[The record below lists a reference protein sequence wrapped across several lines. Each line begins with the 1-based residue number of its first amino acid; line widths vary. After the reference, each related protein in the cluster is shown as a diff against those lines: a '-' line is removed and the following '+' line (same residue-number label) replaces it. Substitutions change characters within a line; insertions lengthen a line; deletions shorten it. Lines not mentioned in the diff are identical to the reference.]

1 MARNLFSSTGARESI
16 GRASGARLRA
26 SGPGRQPSGDRLRGL
41 GVREL
46 QAGARQAGSSDGSR
60 HKLNHAIVLC
70 LLLASPRVVAHA
82 AEVQLQVQA
91 PVAPDLAAA
100 RPEGVWLPSQRDMI
114 RGVAKARESISEGNY
129 TQPLRFLDDIL
140 AKKEDSW
147 IPATEGDAIAG
158 LKDTVREVLGNL
170 PADGKAA
177 YEEMFGPD
185 ARRLVDEAI
194 ATGDGARLLEAVERY
209 FYTPA
214 GMEAAMLLA
223 RQEADAGRFFA
234 AALYYRQLLKT
245 PEAILRFDPELSLR
259 AAAAWRGAGNLSA
272 AEDVLQ
278 AAVERAGRGQVT
290 LGGKRRRLPTGEAA
304 AEWLEQHFSIQ
315 SRGRTTTELQWT
327 MFRGNA
333 SRNAETQ
340 GGLPHMR
347 IRWDQQLLDYGR
359 LEQLFEDFRAEYL
372 QAGKL
377 TPVASTP
384 LAVGDVVL
392 VRTPHNLLAVD
403 FETGKR
409 IWETERRR
417 VDELE
422 HLIRRPSVTSD
433 EESDPAPARAFARR
447 LWEDYLYGVVS
458 SDGQRVFL
466 VRDLPMP
473 DAQDVDE
480 WTMLRSRGIDG
491 GAMVNRLCAYD
502 LATEGK
508 LAWQLDGAQNAELR
522 GAFFLGAPMALGDEL
537 YCLAEIRG
545 SAIEL
550 IALDAATGA
559 VAWRQQLV
567 HLERGVAVDRHRRL
581 QASMPSYDAGILVCP
596 TGAGVVIGLELG
608 KRSLS
613 WAYRYAPKATPDNR
627 RRRTSRNGYQ
637 QHLEGGW
644 TDAAVVLSG
653 GRVLLTPPESDH
665 LHCLDL
671 QTGELL
677 WKTPRKAMNRLA
689 CVDQERLLL
698 IGPEGAEARS
708 LADGQLAWDEPL
720 KFDDDHAP
728 TGAGFLAEGKYYLP
742 LSSAEVVAIDM
753 ASGAIAGRTTAREGQ
768 VLGNLICHRGSVLSL
783 NGRRLECFDQI
794 DVLRQQAA
802 VNLEKDPEDVGALR
816 TLGEIAFNAGRLS
829 EAIDRLTRAYG
840 NAPDDYRTRD
850 VLAECL
856 ITALDQDF
864 VAYRDKLPLLQQLE
878 DAAPKRQITL
888 RRIEAEGYADAGQV
902 EEAVAACLEIY
913 RLAGDASAMI
923 EIGNRR
929 QVAAPRW
936 VEAQL
941 TAILEHVGPSVRAK
955 VIEQVNALAPAAD
968 AAADPAGW
976 DAYLAYFGQL
986 TSIEDARVLQARRLS
1001 ASGQTLSAQQAW
1013 LALADSATPAV
1024 RAEALAQISQG
1035 LHQKGQHRA
1044 AVAYDRQLAT
1054 ALADVPALAG
1064 QTGAEY
1070 VAALGQPA
1078 PTETDWPTGKVESPS
1093 VTNAAAATTR
1103 AARFPMWEIRLEQ
1116 TDPVLGSGAVMI
1128 SPRHRRLLARD
1139 SYGEK
1144 FFEAGLDHD
1153 QLGYVHA
1160 AEASS
1165 LYGASQGSL
1174 LIVSTGRQ
1182 LAAYNTLA
1190 TPGGEPEV
1198 LWRANLASGL
1208 AEGDRRRSTAS
1219 GRDQRPGTMRP
1230 PRLSLDEQWLG
1241 VIGPLT
1247 PRSCVF
1253 QDQRRLH
1260 AVDPLTGVPHW
1271 SRSDV
1276 PAGCDLFGD
1285 DQLTFAV
1292 PKGSN
1297 RALVYSTVD
1306 GRRLGEVEVP
1316 PWQQRLAT
1324 RGRHIISWS
1333 PRRSLHGGHSLVCLD
1348 AHAGEVL
1355 WSRDYVQDAR
1365 VDIAQNRYV
1374 AVMTP
1379 GGKLEIMDVEL
1390 GEAVVD
1396 DQLREATNLRELHLA
1411 VSSDSFSIT
1420 TNQSESIDRPATPIN
1435 PLDYQVIN
1443 GQAMVY
1449 DRQSGQPRWATP
1461 AELRQQG
1468 LMLSQPADLPVLV
1481 FASVVPR
1488 RNASGRRDNIRL
1500 LVLDKASGRTLYRSE
1515 SLPPSGGSHCV
1526 VRVVDQERRLLAVEM
1541 ASRQVHLQFS
1551 DSPRPPAPP
1560 ALAEVEGEQQAAS
1573 GGLGRI
1579 LGKFRALE

>member
-1 MARNLFSSTGARESI
+1 MARNLFSNTGARGHRRLAS
-16 GRASGARLRA
+16 GHRFRASGYDFSALGHWA
-26 SGPGRQPSGDRLRGL
+26 LLLGP
-41 GVREL
+41 
-46 QAGARQAGSSDGSR
+46 
-60 HKLNHAIVLC
+60 
-70 LLLASPRVVAHA
+70 LLLATLSPLALA
-82 AEVQLQVQA
+82 AEVQVQVQA

-100 RPEGVWLPSQRDMI
+100 QLEGVWLPSQRDMI
-114 RGVAKARESISEGNY
+114 RGVDKARESIAEGNY

-140 AKKEDSW
+140 AKTEDSW
-147 IPATEGDAIAG
+147 IPEKDGDAIAG
-158 LKDTVREVLGNL
+158 LKDTVREVLGSL

-177 YEEMFGPD
+177 YEETFGPA
-185 ARRLVDEAI
+185 ARRLVDSAI
-194 ATGDGARLLEAVERY
+194 ATGNQADLLAAVERY

-214 GMEAAMLLA
+214 GMEATMLLA
-223 RQEADAGRFFA
+223 RQEADSGRFFA
-234 AALYYRQLLKT
+234 AALHYQQLLNT
-245 PEAILRFDPELSLR
+245 PAAVERFDPELSLR
-259 AAAAWRGAGNLSA
+259 AAAAWRGAGNETA
-272 AEDVLQ
+272 AEEVLQ
-278 AAVERAGRGQVT
+278 AVLVRSGRGQVT
-290 LGGKRRRLPTGEAA
+290 LGGKRRRLPPGETA
-304 AEWLEQHFSIQ
+304 AEWLARHFTLQAQDAS
-315 SRGRTTTELQWT
+315 TTAKQWT
-327 MFRGNA
+327 TYRGNA
-333 SRNAETQ
+333 SRNAETR

-372 QAGKL
+372 RAGRL
-377 TPVASTP
+377 MPVASTP

-403 FETGKR
+403 FKTGKR

-422 HLIRRPSVTSD
+422 NLIRRPTVTSD
-433 EESDPAPARAFARR
+433 EEADPAPARAFARR

-458 SDGQRVFL
+458 SDGARVFL

-480 WTMLRSRGIDG
+480 WTMLRGRGIDA

-508 LAWQLDGAQNAELR
+508 LAWQLDGAENAELR
-522 GAFFLGAPMALGDEL
+522 GAFFLGAPLALGDKL

-550 IALDAATGA
+550 IALDAATG
-559 VAWRQQLV
+559 VVEWRQQLV
-567 HLERGVAVDRHRRL
+567 HLERGVAVDRNRRL

-596 TGAGVVIGLELG
+596 TGAGVVIGLDLG

-613 WAYRYAPKATPDNR
+613 WAYRYAPKAEPDR
-627 RRRTSRNGYQ
+627 RRRNSRSVYQ
-637 QHLEGGW
+637 RQIQGGW
-644 TDAAVVLSG
+644 TDAAVVLAG

-677 WKTPRKAMNRLA
+677 WKTPRKMMNRLA
-689 CVDQERLLL
+689 GVDQQRLLL
-698 IGPEGAEARS
+698 IGPEGAEARRLS
-708 LADGQLAWDEPL
+708 DGHLAWDEPL
-720 KFDDDHAP
+720 EFDEDHAP
-728 TGAGFLAEGKYYLP
+728 TGAGFLADGKYYLP

-753 ASGAIAGRTTAREGQ
+753 STGAIAGRTTAREGQ
-768 VLGNLICHRGSVLSL
+768 VLGNLVCHRGSVLSL
-783 NGRRLECFDQI
+783 NGRYLECFDQI

-802 VNLEKDPEDVGALR
+802 VNLEENPEDVNALR

-829 EAIDRLTRAYG
+829 EAIQRLERAYN

-856 ITALDQDF
+856 ITALDDDF
-864 VAYRDKLPLLQQLE
+864 IAYRDKLPLLQQLE

-888 RRIEAEGYADAGQV
+888 RRIEAEGYADAGQFMD
-902 EEAVAACLEIY
+902 AVAACLEIY
-913 RLAGDASAMI
+913 RLAGDASVTI
-923 EIGNRR
+923 DIGNRR
-929 QVAAPRW
+929 QVAAARW

-941 TAILEHVGPSVRAK
+941 SSILADVGPAVRAE
-955 VIEQVNALAPAAD
+955 VIEQIDALAPAEAP
-968 AAADPAGW
+968 AVDPISW
-976 DAYLAYFGQL
+976 DHYLAYFAQISGA
-986 TSIEDARVLQARRLS
+986 EEARVLQARRLS
-1001 ASGQTLSAQQAW
+1001 ASGQTLAAQQAW
-1013 LALADSATPAV
+1013 LALADSSTPAV
-1024 RAEALAQISQG
+1024 RAEAIARVSQG
-1035 LHQKGQHRA
+1035 LHQTGRHRA
-1044 AVAYDRQLAT
+1044 ALAFDRQLAT
-1054 ALADVPALAG
+1054 QLADVPALPG

-1070 VAALGQPA
+1070 VAAMGRPA

-1093 VTNAAAATTR
+1093 VTNAAATTTR

-1116 TDPVLGSGAVMI
+1116 TDSVLGSGAVMI
-1128 SPRHRRLLARD
+1128 SPRHRRLIARD

-1174 LIVSTGRQ
+1174 LIVSTGRH

-1190 TPGGEPEV
+1190 TPGGGGPEV

-1219 GRDQRPGTMRP
+1219 QRDQRPGTFRP
-1230 PRLSLDEQWLG
+1230 PRLSLDDQWMG
-1241 VIGPLT
+1241 VIGPVT

-1260 AVDPLTGVPHW
+1260 CVDPLSGVPQW

-1285 DQLTFAV
+1285 DQFTFAV

-1324 RGRHIISWS
+1324 RGRQILRWS
-1333 PRRSLHGGHSLVCLD
+1333 PRRSLHGGHSLVCFD
-1348 AHAGEVL
+1348 ARADEVL
-1355 WSRDYVQDAR
+1355 WQRDYAQDAR

-1374 AVMTP
+1374 AVLTP
-1379 GGKLEIMDVEL
+1379 SGQLDIIDAETGEL
-1390 GEAVVD
+1390 LVD
-1396 DQLREATNLRELHLA
+1396 DQLREAANLRELHLA
-1411 VSSDSFSIT
+1411 LSSDSFIVT
-1420 TNQSESIDRPATPIN
+1420 THQSETTERPATPIN

-1443 GQAMVY
+1443 GQTMVY
-1449 DRQSGQPRWATP
+1449 DRQGGERRWSSP

-1468 LMLSQPADLPVLV
+1468 LMISQPADLPVLV
-1481 FASVVPR
+1481 FAAVVPR

-1560 ALAEVEGEQQAAS
+1560 ALAEVEGDQQGSS

-1579 LGKFRALE
+1579 LGKFRSLE